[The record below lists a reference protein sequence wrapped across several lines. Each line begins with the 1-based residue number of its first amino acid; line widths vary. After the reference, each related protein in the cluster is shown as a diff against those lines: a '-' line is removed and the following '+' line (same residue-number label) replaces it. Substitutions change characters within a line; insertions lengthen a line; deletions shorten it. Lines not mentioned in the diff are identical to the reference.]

1 LRQQRGVEFSTASYV
16 DWRSHRRLLGT
27 TTTGRRGYNG
37 PVGYQQILYEV
48 TDPVA
53 TITLNRPE
61 SLNAWT
67 GRMGHEVAD
76 AMAQAEADPT
86 VVGIILTGAGRG
98 FCAGADMKMLQGI
111 TGGDQNTTASDEEA
125 EAILSAG
132 DQLPG
137 DASLSELR
145 DVYTYPM
152 SMRKP
157 VIAAINGAAAG
168 MAVPIALA
176 CDLRFMNQDA
186 VLTTSFAQR
195 GLIAEWGIAW
205 LLGRLVGP
213 SVALDLLFSARKV
226 SGTEA
231 AQVGLVNRALPA
243 EEVVPAA
250 RDYIVDLARNCSPAS
265 IAVMKR
271 QVYLDLHRGLGA
283 ATEEATRLMH
293 ESFGRVDFAEGVR
306 SYVQRRAPEFPR
318 VAGDVAG

>member
-1 LRQQRGVEFSTASYV
+1 MTE
-16 DWRSHRRLLGT
+16 
-27 TTTGRRGYNG
+27 
-37 PVGYQQILYEV
+37 PYQDILYEV

-61 SLNAWT
+61 FLNAWT

-76 AMAQAEADPT
+76 AMAQAEADPA
-86 VVGIILTGAGRG
+86 VVGIVITGAGRG

-111 TGGDQNTTASDEEA
+111 TGGDGDSAVGDDESQ
-125 EAILSAG
+125 AILNVG
-132 DQLPG
+132 GELPG
-137 DASLSELR
+137 DASLNELR

-168 MAVPIALA
+168 MAVPIVLA

-195 GLIAEWGIAW
+195 GLIAEWGISW

-231 AQVGLVNRALPA
+231 VQLGLVNRALPA
-243 EEVVPAA
+243 DEVVPAA
-250 RDYIVDLARNCSPAS
+250 RDYIVELARNCSPAS

-271 QVYLDLHRGLGA
+271 QVYLDLHRGLGN
-283 ATEEATRLMH
+283 ATTDATRLMH
-293 ESFGRVDFAEGVR
+293 ESFGRQDFAEGVQ
-306 SYVQRRAPEFPR
+306 SFVQRREPTFPR
-318 VAGDVAG
+318 VDSSFMG

>member
-1 LRQQRGVEFSTASYV
+1 M
-16 DWRSHRRLLGT
+16 
-27 TTTGRRGYNG
+27 N
-37 PVGYQQILYEV
+37 
-48 TDPVA
+48 
-53 TITLNRPE
+53 
-61 SLNAWT
+61 
-67 GRMGHEVAD
+67 
-76 AMAQAEADPT
+76 
-86 VVGIILTGAGRG
+86 
-98 FCAGADMKMLQGI
+98 MLQGI
-111 TGGDQNTTASDEEA
+111 TDGDGRGAGDPAA
-125 EAILSAG
+125 EAILSAAG
-132 DQLPG
+132 ELPG
-137 DASLSELR
+137 DPSLTELR

-186 VLTTSFAQR
+186 VMTTSFAQR
-195 GLIAEWGIAW
+195 GLIAEWGISW

-226 SGTEA
+226 SGAEA
-231 AQVGLVNRALPA
+231 AELGLVNRALPA

-250 RDYIVDLARNCSPAS
+250 RDYIVELARNCSPAS

-283 ATEEATRLMH
+283 ATEEANRLMH
-293 ESFGRVDFAEGVR
+293 ESFGRADFAEGVQ

-318 VAGDVAG
+318 VADDIAG

>member
-1 LRQQRGVEFSTASYV
+1 M
-16 DWRSHRRLLGT
+16 RR
-27 TTTGRRGYNG
+27 TGESRGYNG
-37 PVGYQQILYEV
+37 RVGYQQILYDV
-48 TDPVA
+48 ADPVA

-67 GRMGHEVAD
+67 GQMGHEVAD
-76 AMAQAEADPT
+76 AMARAEVDPA

-98 FCAGADMKMLQGI
+98 FCAGADMNLLQGI
-111 TGGDQNTTASDEEA
+111 TGGDQEAAASDEEA
-125 EAILSAG
+125 EAILSADG
-132 DQLPG
+132 ELPG
-137 DASLSELR
+137 DASLIEMR

-186 VLTTSFAQR
+186 VMTTSFAQR
-195 GLIAEWGIAW
+195 GLIAEWGISW

-226 SGTEA
+226 SGAEA
-231 AQVGLVNRALPA
+231 AQLGLVNRALPA

-250 RDYIVDLARNCSPAS
+250 REYIVELARNCSPTS

-283 ATEEATRLMH
+283 ATEEANRLMH
-293 ESFGRVDFAEGVR
+293 ESFGRADFGEGVQ
-306 SYVQRRAPEFPR
+306 SYVQRRSPEFPR
-318 VAGDVAG
+318 VAGDAAG

>member
-1 LRQQRGVEFSTASYV
+1 MTE
-16 DWRSHRRLLGT
+16 
-27 TTTGRRGYNG
+27 
-37 PVGYQQILYEV
+37 PYQDILYEV

-61 SLNAWT
+61 FLNAWT

-76 AMAQAEADPT
+76 AMAQAEADPA
-86 VVGIILTGAGRG
+86 VVGIVITGAGRG

-111 TGGDQNTTASDEEA
+111 TGGDGDSAVSDDESQ
-125 EAILSAG
+125 AILNVG
-132 DQLPG
+132 GELPG

-168 MAVPIALA
+168 MAVPIVLA

-186 VLTTSFAQR
+186 VLTTSFSQR

-231 AQVGLVNRALPA
+231 AQLGLVNRALPA
-243 EEVVPAA
+243 GEVVPAA
-250 RDYIVDLARNCSPAS
+250 RDYIVELARNCSPTS

-271 QVYLDLHRGLGA
+271 QVYLDLHRGLGT
-283 ATEEATRLMH
+283 ATTDATRLMH
-293 ESFGRVDFAEGVR
+293 ESFGRTDFAEGVQ
-306 SYVQRRAPEFPR
+306 SFVQRREPKFPR
-318 VAGDVAG
+318 VDSSFTG

>member
-1 LRQQRGVEFSTASYV
+1 VDPRDLSTSSSGPSDIAKRGLADYKRPMTE
-16 DWRSHRRLLGT
+16 
-27 TTTGRRGYNG
+27 
-37 PVGYQQILYEV
+37 PYQHILYEV

-61 SLNAWT
+61 FLNAWT

-76 AMAQAEADPT
+76 AMAQAEADPA
-86 VVGIILTGAGRG
+86 VVGIVITGAGRG

-111 TGGDQNTTASDEEA
+111 TGGDGDSAADDDDESQ
-125 EAILSAG
+125 AILSAG
-132 DQLPG
+132 GELPG

-195 GLIAEWGIAW
+195 GLIAEWGISW

-231 AQVGLVNRALPA
+231 AQLGLVNRALPA
-243 EEVVPAA
+243 DQVVPAA
-250 RDYIVDLARNCSPAS
+250 RDYIVELARNCSPAS

-271 QVYLDLHRGLGA
+271 QVYLDLHRGLGS
-283 ATEEATRLMH
+283 ATADAGRLMH
-293 ESFGRVDFAEGVR
+293 ESFGRPDFAEGVQ
-306 SYVQRRAPEFPR
+306 SFVQRREPAFPR
-318 VAGDVAG
+318 VEADFAG